1 MNNKTILQLF
11 LILLVL
17 FLITFF
23 YFNYFYKKDSRLVS
37 NQNEII
43 NNDNLKINEGSTI
56 KEILYESYDNKGN
69 KFVIKSESGSFDEKK
84 ENEIYMV
91 DVEAKIILVNGDF
104 ITLLSDNAK
113 YNSTNS
119 NTKFIKNVKLD
130 YLNHRVSSD
139 NIDVIFTKS
148 KLEAYNNLIYKNS
161 DIDLSADKVELDLL
175 TRNTKIFM
183 FDNSKVKIIKE
194 NNGNN

>member
-1 MNNKTILQLF
+1 MNNKTLLQVF

-17 FLITFF
+17 FLIIFF

-43 NNDNLKINEGSTI
+43 NNDNLKLNDGSTI

-84 ENEIYMV
+84 KNEIYMV

-104 ITLLSDNAK
+104 IMLLSDNAK
-113 YNSTNS
+113 YNSINS
-119 NTKFIKNVKLD
+119 NTKFINNVKLA

>member
-1 MNNKTILQLF
+1 MNNKTLFQVF

-17 FLITFF
+17 FLIIFF

-43 NNDNLKINEGSTI
+43 NNNNLKLNDGSTI

-84 ENEIYMV
+84 KNEIYMV

-104 ITLLSDNAK
+104 IMLLSDNAK
-113 YNSTNS
+113 YNSINS
-119 NTKFIKNVKLD
+119 NTKFINNVKLA

>member
-1 MNNKTILQLF
+1 MNNKTLLQVF

-17 FLITFF
+17 FLIIFF

-43 NNDNLKINEGSTI
+43 NNNNLKLNDGSTI

-84 ENEIYMV
+84 KNEIYMV

-104 ITLLSDNAK
+104 IMLLSDNAK
-113 YNSTNS
+113 YNSINS
-119 NTKFIKNVKLD
+119 NTKFINNVKLA